1 MATTQYSNMI
11 REYQELIRREDRR
24 TGRQDDFEGRDPFDK
39 ATDHDDDGETDDFA
53 LYRLG
58 VK

>member
-1 MATTQYSNMI
+1 MATTQYSSLI

-24 TGRQDDFEGRDPFDK
+24 GGRHRNEDGVDPFDK
-39 ATDHDDDGETDDFA
+39 VSVDEDEIDEFA